1 MNVYILCYETFT
13 LFEIDLLSYMFNSKE
28 KATIIGLEKSTV
40 RAYENILVTPEYDVD
55 EITLSPKDLLVI
67 PGGNYKL
74 IPENSKLKALLDTV
88 FEKQYPIAAICAGVE
103 YLDEHG
109 YLKGYRTVKTTD
121 NDVVIDRHLTTAKP
135 NAFVEFALETA
146 NAFGVL
152 GDEQGYK
159 ETVQFFKNIKT
170 PKRSQGGNEYEK

>member
-28 KATIIGLEKSTV
+28 KATIVGLDKQTV
-40 RAYENILVTPEYDVD
+40 RAYENILVTPEYSID
-55 EITLSPKDLLVI
+55 EIALSPKDLFVI

-74 IPENSKLKALLDTV
+74 IPENPKLKLLLDTV
-88 FEKQYPIAAICAGVE
+88 FEKQYPVAAICAGVE

-109 YLKGYRTVKTTD
+109 YLKGYSTIKTTD
-121 NDVVIDRHLTTAKP
+121 NDVVKDRNLTTAKP

-152 GDEQGYK
+152 GDEQGYT

-170 PKRSQGGNEYEK
+170 PNGS